1 MSASDRR
8 QEHPPL
14 TFDRRTGRLEG
25 ATLTERC
32 AALAMKAGARLTE
45 PFAHRGF
52 SLGCRILS
60 TALDGRETVAQL
72 NEDARFAFP
81 FGDGYW
87 SVLLDRR
94 YVYEAE
100 LERFLMNV
108 VDVDYTFVDCGAN
121 YGLWSVLVSSRPFGS
136 HPAIA
141 IEASSRNAAK
151 LARNAAINGDRFT
164 VRHQAIGATAGGTA
178 RLSGRKHEAF
188 TIAAAEGAAFC
199 EDVPMV
205 SLDSLLD
212 DGSLA
217 PGGRFIVKLDVEGV
231 EIDALKGGRR
241 LLDADSII
249 LCEEHGADRSH
260 GVTRHVLAQPGCR
273 EFVLDPATGRFEEVR
288 EPGFLDHIKT
298 NHAVGYNVFV
308 TKSPFWAERLRTA
321 LPIGR

>member
-1 MSASDRR
+1 MSASETR
-8 QEHPPL
+8 QHRPL

-25 ATLTERC
+25 ASLTERF
-32 AALAMKAGARLTE
+32 AAFAMKAGARLTE
-45 PFAHRGF
+45 PFWHRGF
-52 SLGCRILS
+52 SVGCRILS
-60 TALDGRETVAQL
+60 IALDGREAVVDL
-72 NEDARFAFP
+72 NDDARFAFP

-87 SVLLDRR
+87 SVLFDAR

-121 YGLWSVLVSSRPFGS
+121 YGLWSVLVTSRPFGA
-136 HPAIA
+136 HRAIA

-151 LARNAAINGDRFT
+151 CRRNAEINGGRFA
-164 VRHQAIGATAGGTA
+164 VRHQAIGAAAGGVA

-188 TIAAAEGAAFC
+188 TIAAGDDAVFC
-199 EDVPMV
+199 EEVAVV
-205 SLDSLLD
+205 SLDSLID
-212 DGSLA
+212 DGTLK
-217 PGGRFIVKLDVEGV
+217 PNGRFVVKLDVEGV
-231 EIDALKGGRR
+231 EIDALKGGQR

-273 EFVLDPATGRFEEVR
+273 EFVLDPRTGRFEEVR
-288 EPGFLDHIKT
+288 EAAFLDHIKT

-308 TKSPFWAERLRTA
+308 TKSPFWTERLRSA
-321 LPIGR
+321 PPVLR

>member
-1 MSASDRR
+1 MTAYEPRR
-8 QEHPPL
+8 DQPL
-14 TFDRRTGRLEG
+14 TFDRRTGRLDG
-25 ATLTERC
+25 ATLRERA
-32 AALAMKAGARLTE
+32 AALAIKAGARLTE

-60 TALDGRETVAQL
+60 RALDDRETVVQL

-121 YGLWSVLVSSRPFGS
+121 YGLWSVLATSRPFGA

-151 LARNAAINGDRFT
+151 LRRNAELNGNRFA
-164 VRHQAIGATAGGTA
+164 VRHQAIGATAGGVA

-188 TIAAAEGAAFC
+188 TIAGPDDAAFC
-199 EDVPMV
+199 EEVPVV
-205 SLDSLLD
+205 SLDSLIG
-212 DGSLA
+212 DGSLD
-217 PGGRFIVKLDVEGV
+217 PSGRFIVKLDVEGV
-231 EIDALKGGRR
+231 EIDALQGGQR
-241 LLDADSII
+241 LLDADTIM

-260 GVTRHVLAQPGCR
+260 GVTRWVLAQPGCR
-273 EFVLDPATGRFEEVR
+273 EFVLDPRTGRFEEVR

-308 TKSPFWAERLRTA
+308 TKSVFWTERLRSA
-321 LPIGR
+321 PPVVR